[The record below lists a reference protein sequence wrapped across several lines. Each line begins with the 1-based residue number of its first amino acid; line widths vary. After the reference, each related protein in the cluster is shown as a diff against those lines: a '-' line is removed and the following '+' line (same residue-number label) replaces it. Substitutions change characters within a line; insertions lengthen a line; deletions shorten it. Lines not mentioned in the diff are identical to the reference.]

1 MKHPKAAELLKEKF
15 GPRPAQVVARA
26 PGRVNL
32 IGEHTDYNQGYV
44 LPFAIDRC
52 TEIALRPREDLRVR
66 AYAASFDEF
75 FSTELA
81 PEKLKPQGGWP
92 DYLLGILH
100 ELFAYID
107 FPCGFEAAIVGNVPL
122 GAGLSSSASL
132 EVALAV
138 GLARLYGLEL
148 PGLELVRLCQR
159 AESGF
164 VGMPCGIMDQY
175 AVYFA
180 EPDRALLLDTR
191 TLEHRSV
198 PLELPGVAFLVIDS
212 AVRRALSSSGYA
224 ERRRECEEA
233 TRWLTERFP
242 EREISSLRD
251 VDEGMLEAVS
261 SKMPERLWRRAKH
274 VVEENARVLAAA
286 RALEKGDAETVGRLL
301 SASHRSLRDL
311 FEVSTPELDFLV
323 DWGLEHGALGARLV
337 GGGFGGVTLHLVP
350 EKINESYLADVR
362 EAYQQAFGRAI
373 TSLEVRPGPGAK
385 ALNPIFDT

>member
-1 MKHPKAAELLKEKF
+1 LPSIAV
-15 GPRPAQVVARA
+15 PRSS
-26 PGRVNL
+26 
-32 IGEHTDYNQGYV
+32 
-44 LPFAIDRC
+44 
-52 TEIALRPREDLRVR
+52 

-75 FSTELA
+75 FSAELA

-92 DYLLGILH
+92 DYLLGILR
-100 ELFAYID
+100 ELSAHTD
-107 FPCGFEAAIVGNVPL
+107 FPHGFEAAIVGNVPL

-138 GLARLYGLEL
+138 GLARLYGVEID
-148 PGLELVRLCQR
+148 GLEVVRLCQR

-175 AVYFA
+175 VVYFA

-242 EREISSLRD
+242 EREIASLRD

-274 VVEENARVLAAA
+274 VVEENARVLVAAS
-286 RALEKGDAETVGRLL
+286 ALENGDAETVGRLL

-323 DWGLEHGALGARLV
+323 DWGLAHGALGARLV

-350 EKINESYLADVR
+350 EGEADAYVAAIRQAYRRKFGR
-362 EAYQQAFGRAI
+362 EARA
-373 TSLEVRPGPGAK
+373 LEVHPGPGAK
-385 ALNPIFDT
+385 ALNP